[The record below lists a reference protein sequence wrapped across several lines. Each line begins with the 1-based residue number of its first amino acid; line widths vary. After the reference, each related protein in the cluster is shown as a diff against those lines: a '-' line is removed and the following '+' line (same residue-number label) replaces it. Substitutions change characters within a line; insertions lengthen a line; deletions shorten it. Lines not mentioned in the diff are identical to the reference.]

1 MHFLLLGI
9 VVGIPGIVV
18 GKNVNRPQLLPY
30 DPTVTTGAAVIASD
44 GMARFTVLTPK
55 LVRMEYAYTKNLFED
70 RASLA
75 VLQRKLDLPHFTSA
89 ENNGVL
95 TIVTD
100 EVILKYTVGKG
111 FSADTLTVQPATKD
125 STFPGHV
132 VVTR

>member
-1 MHFLLLGI
+1 MVYG
-9 VVGIPGIVV
+9 VCCAVCVAT
-18 GKNVNRPQLLPY
+18 PY
-30 DPTVTTGAAVIASD
+30 NSFIFFPPSPP
-44 GMARFTVLTPK
+44 FK
-55 LVRMEYAYTKNLFED
+55 KNLFED

-132 VVTR
+132 LSLTSHSLVLRSPLLIKDEAELHSFSLARALSLV